1 VGSVTASRS
10 AVGALPYREAGL
22 DERQAGAF
30 LLDRF
35 GFGARPG
42 EVDRVIAMGLG
53 EWIRRQ
59 LAADLAEHALHRSL
73 KPLDAVQLSSRELL
87 ATFPPPFQV
96 LQEARKSGV
105 IPKDA
110 KPAALQG
117 EEKRA
122 LRDKLI
128 AFGQKKGYR
137 PQREL
142 EQQLL
147 AQKVL
152 RGAYTENVLLEQL
165 TDFWFNHFNVSIAKP
180 ECREFVLPYERDAI
194 RPNALGRFRDLLGA
208 TATHPAMLLY
218 LDNARSVANPSA
230 ETTLEAEREQLP
242 RGFKGRPPAH
252 PASGL
257 NQKANRGLNENYGRE
272 LLELHTLGV
281 DGGYTQDDVIAVAR
295 AFTGWTVYPQHGPAR
310 ERADRAIARARR
322 FGGVGVVVRGDF
334 LFRPDAHDAGPKT
347 VLGHA
352 LPAGRGVEDGEEVLN
367 LVAAHAATARRVA
380 LLLARRFVA
389 DEPPAPLV
397 DHLASVF
404 RDTGGD
410 IRAIMSALVATPE
423 FWSEAR
429 RRGKIK
435 SPFEVAASSLRALG
449 AEVEPVNDVA
459 RRVARMGEP
468 LYAYEAPTGYP
479 DRAEQWVNAGALLNR
494 MNFALDL
501 AAGAIRG
508 VRFDLTALVAGRE
521 PESAVAALETYA
533 ALLLPGR
540 DATRAVAPLVALARE
555 PAVADKV
562 AREAGAS
569 SSSAMS
575 DADATIL
582 DEDTEPAAGEKAS
595 RAEPAPLAH
604 VVGILLGSPEFQRR

>member
-1 VGSVTASRS
+1 V
-10 AVGALPYREAGL
+10 VGALPYREAGL
-22 DERQAGAF
+22 DERQAAAF
-30 LLDRF
+30 LLDRC

-42 EVDRVIAMGLG
+42 EVERVVAMGPG

-59 LAADLAEHALHRSL
+59 LDADLSDHALHRSL

-96 LQEARKSGV
+96 LQEAREAGIV
-105 IPKDA
+105 PKDA

-147 AQKVL
+147 AQKIL
-152 RGAYTENVLLEQL
+152 RGAYAENVLLEQL

-230 ETTLEAEREQLP
+230 ETTLEAEREQLS

-252 PASGL
+252 SAPGP
-257 NQKANRGLNENYGRE
+257 NQKANRGLNENYARE

-281 DGGYTQDDVIAVAR
+281 DGGYTQEDVIAVAR
-295 AFTGWTVYPQHGPAR
+295 AFTGWTVYPPRGPAR
-310 ERADRAIARARR
+310 DRVDRAIARARR

-347 VLGHA
+347 ILGHA

-367 LVAAHAATARRVA
+367 LVAAHASTGRRIA

-389 DEPPAPLV
+389 DEPQASLV
-397 DHLASVF
+397 DRLATVF

-410 IRAIMSALVATPE
+410 IRAILSALVATPE
-423 FWSEAR
+423 FWSESA

-468 LYAYEAPTGYP
+468 LYACEAPTGYP

-521 PESAVAALETYA
+521 PESADAALETYA

>member
-1 VGSVTASRS
+1 
-10 AVGALPYREAGL
+10 
-22 DERQAGAF
+22 
-30 LLDRF
+30 
-35 GFGARPG
+35 
-42 EVDRVIAMGLG
+42 
-53 EWIRRQ
+53 
-59 LAADLAEHALHRSL
+59 
-73 KPLDAVQLSSRELL
+73 
-87 ATFPPPFQV
+87 
-96 LQEARKSGV
+96 
-105 IPKDA
+105 
-110 KPAALQG
+110 
-117 EEKRA
+117 
-122 LRDKLI
+122 
-128 AFGQKKGYR
+128 
-137 PQREL
+137 
-142 EQQLL
+142 
-147 AQKVL
+147 
-152 RGAYTENVLLEQL
+152 
-165 TDFWFNHFNVSIAKP
+165 
-180 ECREFVLPYERDAI
+180 
-194 RPNALGRFRDLLGA
+194 
-208 TATHPAMLLY
+208 
-218 LDNARSVANPSA
+218 
-230 ETTLEAEREQLP
+230 
-242 RGFKGRPPAH
+242 
-252 PASGL
+252 
-257 NQKANRGLNENYGRE
+257 
-272 LLELHTLGV
+272 
-281 DGGYTQDDVIAVAR
+281 
-295 AFTGWTVYPQHGPAR
+295 
-310 ERADRAIARARR
+310 
-322 FGGVGVVVRGDF
+322 VVRGDF

-347 VLGHA
+347 ILGHA

-367 LVAAHAATARRVA
+367 LVAAHASTGRRIA

-389 DEPPAPLV
+389 DEPQASLV
-397 DHLASVF
+397 DRLATVF

-410 IRAIMSALVATPE
+410 IRAILSALVATPE
-423 FWSEAR
+423 FWSESA

-521 PESAVAALETYA
+521 PESADAALETYA